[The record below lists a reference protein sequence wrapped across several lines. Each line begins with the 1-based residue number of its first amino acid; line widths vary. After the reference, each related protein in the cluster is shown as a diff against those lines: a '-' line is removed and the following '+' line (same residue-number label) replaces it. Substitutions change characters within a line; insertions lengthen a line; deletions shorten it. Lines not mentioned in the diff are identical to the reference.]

1 MTNMTNN
8 KIHET
13 AIISSDAQIGNNVE
27 IGPYTVVENDVI
39 IKDNCKIGSYVTLA
53 EGVRLDENVKV
64 FNGAVLGTVPQD
76 LKFGGEKTLLEI
88 GEGTV
93 IREFATLNRGT
104 KDRGKSKVGKNCLI
118 MAYAHIAHDCFIGD
132 NCILVNGASLAGH
145 IDVGNHVI
153 LSGSV
158 LVHQFGKIGNYTMVE
173 GGCKVKKDLPPY
185 LLVMGEPARFS
196 GLNKIGLSRKGFSKE
211 TIQKISDAYRIVYRD
226 GLLLEEAILQL
237 EKDYSDVK
245 EVMEIVTFLKSS
257 KRGIV
262 RPKK

>member
-1 MTNMTNN
+1 MTNTNQ
-8 KIHET
+8 IHPT
-13 AIISSDAQIGNNVE
+13 AIIHDEAKIGNNVE
-27 IGPYTVVENDVI
+27 VGPYSIIENDVVV
-39 IKDNCKIGSYVTLA
+39 KDNCTIGSYVTLA
-53 EGVRLDENVKV
+53 EGVRLDKNVKV
-64 FNGAVLGTVPQD
+64 FNGAVLGTIPQD

-93 IREFATLNRGT
+93 VREFATLNRGT
-104 KDRGKSKVGKNCLI
+104 NDRGRSKIGKNCLI
-118 MAYAHIAHDCFIGD
+118 MAYAHVAHDCFIGD

-158 LVHQFGKIGNYTMVE
+158 LVHQFSKIGDYTMVE

-185 LLVMGEPARFS
+185 LLVMGEPARFT

-211 TIQKISDAYRIVYRD
+211 TIQQISDAYRIIYRD
-226 GLLLEEAILQL
+226 NLLLADAIIKLEE
-237 EKDYSDVK
+237 EYSGVK
-245 EVMEIVTFLKSS
+245 EVMNIVDFLKSS

-262 RPKK
+262 R

>member
-1 MTNMTNN
+1 MTNN
-8 KIHET
+8 KIHPT
-13 AIISSDAQIGNNVE
+13 AIISDDASIGNNVE

-39 IKDNCKIGSYVTLA
+39 IKDDCKIGSYVTLA
-53 EGVRLDENVKV
+53 EGVRLDKNVKV

-118 MAYAHIAHDCFIGD
+118 MAYAHVAHDCFIG
-132 NCILVNGASLAGH
+132 NECILVNGASLAGH
-145 IDVGNHVI
+145 IDVGNYVI

-158 LVHQFGKIGNYTMVE
+158 LVHQFGKIGDYTMVE

-196 GLNKIGLSRKGFSKE
+196 GLNKIGLSRRGFSKE
-211 TIQKISDAYRIVYRD
+211 LIQKISDAYRIIYRD
-226 GLLLEEAILQL
+226 GLLLVDAVKKVESEFA
-237 EKDYSDVK
+237 DVP
-245 EVMEIVTFLKSS
+245 EVMVIVDFVKKS
-257 KRGIV
+257 KRGLV
-262 RPKK
+262 R

>member
-1 MTNMTNN
+1 MTNN
-8 KIHET
+8 TKIHAT
-13 AIISSDAQIGNNVE
+13 AIISSEAEIGNNVE

-53 EGVRLDENVKV
+53 EGVRLDKKVKV
-64 FNGAVLGTVPQD
+64 FNGAVLGSVPQD
-76 LKFGGEKTLLEI
+76 LKFGGEKTTLEI

-104 KDRGKSKVGKNCLI
+104 KDRGKSKIGKNCLI
-118 MAYAHIAHDCFIGD
+118 MAYAHVAHDCFIGD

-158 LVHQFGKIGNYTMVE
+158 LVHQFSKIGDYTMVE

-185 LLVMGEPARFS
+185 LLIMGEPARFT

-211 TIQKISDAYRIVYRD
+211 LIQKISDAYRILYRD
-226 GLLLEEAILQL
+226 GLLVADAIVKIEDQ
-237 EKDYSDVK
+237 YSDVK
-245 EVMEIVTFLKSS
+245 EIMEIVEFVKNS
-257 KRGIV
+257 KRGII
-262 RPKK
+262 R